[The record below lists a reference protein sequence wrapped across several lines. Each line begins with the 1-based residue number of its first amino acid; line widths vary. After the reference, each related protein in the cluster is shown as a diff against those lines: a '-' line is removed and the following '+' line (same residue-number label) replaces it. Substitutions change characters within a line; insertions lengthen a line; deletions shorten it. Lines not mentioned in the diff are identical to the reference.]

1 MGTTDDLRIY
11 GGADAYL
18 AACPSRQ
25 ILDVLANKWT
35 MLIMGALSGGPM
47 RFGELRRRLDGI
59 TQKML
64 TQTLRTLERDGLVT
78 RTLYPTI
85 PPKVEYAATELGRS
99 VTALL
104 SAIRV
109 WSEENIN
116 AVLDARNA
124 YDARAAG
131 SSPNGGTRVGGDFAR
146 LVR

>member
-1 MGTTDDLRIY
+1 MGTTDNLRFY

-35 MLIMGALSGGPM
+35 MLVMGALSGGPM

-64 TQTLRTLERDGLVT
+64 TQTLRTLERDGLVI
-78 RTLYPTI
+78 RTVYPTI
-85 PPKVEYAATELGRS
+85 PPKVEYAATGLGES
-99 VTALL
+99 VTALMH
-104 SAIRV
+104 AIRT

-116 AVLDARNA
+116 AVLDARDA
-124 YDARAAG
+124 YDVRAAQEVQ
-131 SSPNGGTRVGGDFAR
+131 PVTA
-146 LVR
+146 

>member
-1 MGTTDDLRIY
+1 MGTTDNLRFH

-35 MLIMGALSGGPM
+35 MLLMGALSGGPM

-78 RTLYPTI
+78 RTVYPTI
-85 PPKVEYAATELGRS
+85 PPKVEYAATELGES
-99 VTALL
+99 VTALMH
-104 SAIRV
+104 AIRT
-109 WSEENIN
+109 WSEDNIN
-116 AVLDARNA
+116 AVLDARDA
-124 YDARAAG
+124 YDARAAQE
-131 SSPNGGTRVGGDFAR
+131 
-146 LVR
+146 VRPVTA

>member
-1 MGTTDDLRIY
+1 MGTTDNLRFH

-35 MLIMGALSGGPM
+35 MLVMGALAGGPL
-47 RFGELRRRLDGI
+47 RFGELRRRLEGI

-78 RTLYPTI
+78 RTVYPTI
-85 PPKVEYAATELGRS
+85 PPKVQYAATGLGENVTELMR
-99 VTALL
+99 
-104 SAIRV
+104 AIRV

-116 AVLDARNA
+116 AVLDARDV
-124 YDARAAG
+124 YDARAAEEVQ
-131 SSPNGGTRVGGDFAR
+131 PVTA
-146 LVR
+146 

>member
-1 MGTTDDLRIY
+1 MGTIDNLRFY

-35 MLIMGALSGGPM
+35 MLVMGALSGGPM

-64 TQTLRTLERDGLVT
+64 TQTLRMLERDGLVT
-78 RTLYPTI
+78 RTIYPTI
-85 PPKVEYAATELGRS
+85 PPKVEYAATQLGES
-99 VTALL
+99 VTALMH
-104 SAIRV
+104 AIRS

-116 AVLDARNA
+116 AVLDARDA
-124 YDARAAG
+124 YDARAAQEIQ
-131 SSPNGGTRVGGDFAR
+131 PVTA
-146 LVR
+146 

>member
-1 MGTTDDLRIY
+1 MGTTDNLRFH

-35 MLIMGALSGGPM
+35 MLVMGALSGGPM

-78 RTLYPTI
+78 RTVYPTI
-85 PPKVEYAATELGRS
+85 PPKVEYAATELGES
-99 VTALL
+99 VTALMH
-104 SAIRV
+104 AIRT
-109 WSEENIN
+109 WSEDNIN
-116 AVLDARNA
+116 AVLDARDA
-124 YDARAAG
+124 YDARAAQE
-131 SSPNGGTRVGGDFAR
+131 
-146 LVR
+146 VRPVTA

>member
-1 MGTTDDLRIY
+1 MGTTDGLRFH

-35 MLIMGALSGGPM
+35 MLVMGALSGGPL

-78 RTLYPTI
+78 RTVFPTI
-85 PPKVEYAATELGRS
+85 PPRVDYAATPLGES

-104 SAIRV
+104 HAIRA
-109 WSEENIN
+109 WSEDNID
-116 AVLDARNA
+116 AVLDARDT
-124 YDARAAG
+124 YDARAAEE
-131 SSPNGGTRVGGDFAR
+131 
-146 LVR
+146 VRPLPA

>member
-1 MGTTDDLRIY
+1 MGTTDNLRFY

-35 MLIMGALSGGPM
+35 MLVMGALSGGPM

-78 RTLYPTI
+78 RTVYPTI
-85 PPKVEYAATELGRS
+85 PPKVEYAATELGES
-99 VTALL
+99 VTALMH
-104 SAIRV
+104 AIRA

-116 AVLDARNA
+116 VVLDARDT
-124 YDARAAG
+124 YDARAAQEVQ
-131 SSPNGGTRVGGDFAR
+131 PVTP
-146 LVR
+146 

>member
-1 MGTTDDLRIY
+1 MGTTDNLRFH

-35 MLIMGALSGGPM
+35 MLVMGALSGGPM

-78 RTLYPTI
+78 RTVYPTI
-85 PPKVEYAATELGRS
+85 PPRVEYAATELGTS

-104 SAIRV
+104 HAIRA
-109 WSEENIN
+109 WSEDNIDT
-116 AVLDARNA
+116 VLDARDA
-124 YDARAAG
+124 YDARAAREVQ
-131 SSPNGGTRVGGDFAR
+131 PVTN
-146 LVR
+146 

>member
-1 MGTTDDLRIY
+1 MGTTDNLRFY

-35 MLIMGALSGGPM
+35 MLVMGALSGGPM

-78 RTLYPTI
+78 RTVYPTI
-85 PPKVEYAATELGRS
+85 PPKVEYAATGLGES
-99 VTALL
+99 VTALMH
-104 SAIRV
+104 AIRT

-116 AVLDARNA
+116 AVLNARDA
-124 YDARAAG
+124 YDARAAQEVQPVADG
-131 SSPNGGTRVGGDFAR
+131 AVDRQSG
-146 LVR
+146 

>member
-1 MGTTDDLRIY
+1 MGTTDNLRFY

-35 MLIMGALSGGPM
+35 MLVMGALSGGPM

-64 TQTLRTLERDGLVT
+64 TQTVRTLERDGLVI
-78 RTLYPTI
+78 RTVYPTI
-85 PPKVEYAATELGRS
+85 PPKVEYAATELGES
-99 VTALL
+99 VTALMH
-104 SAIRV
+104 AIRA

-116 AVLDARNA
+116 AVLDARDA
-124 YDARAAG
+124 YDVRAAQEVQ
-131 SSPNGGTRVGGDFAR
+131 PVTA
-146 LVR
+146 

>member
-1 MGTTDDLRIY
+1 MGTTDNLRFY

-35 MLIMGALSGGPM
+35 MLVMGALSGGPM

-78 RTLYPTI
+78 RTVYPTI
-85 PPKVEYAATELGRS
+85 PPKVEYASTDLGES
-99 VTALL
+99 VTALMH
-104 SAIRV
+104 AIRA
-109 WSEENIN
+109 WSEDNIN
-116 AVLDARNA
+116 AVLDARDA
-124 YDARAAG
+124 YDARAAQEVQ
-131 SSPNGGTRVGGDFAR
+131 PVTA
-146 LVR
+146 

>member
-1 MGTTDDLRIY
+1 MGTTDNLRFY

-35 MLIMGALSGGPM
+35 MLVMGALSGGPM

-78 RTLYPTI
+78 RTVYPTI
-85 PPKVEYAATELGRS
+85 PPKVEYAATELGES
-99 VTALL
+99 VTALMH
-104 SAIRV
+104 AIRA
-109 WSEENIN
+109 WSEDNIN
-116 AVLDARNA
+116 AVLDARDA
-124 YDARAAG
+124 YDARAAQEVQ
-131 SSPNGGTRVGGDFAR
+131 PVTA
-146 LVR
+146 

>member
-1 MGTTDDLRIY
+1 MGTTDNLRFY

-18 AACPSRQ
+18 VACPSRQ

-35 MLIMGALSGGPM
+35 MLVMGALSGGPM

-78 RTLYPTI
+78 RTVYPTI
-85 PPKVEYAATELGRS
+85 PPKVEYAATRLGES
-99 VTALL
+99 VTALMH
-104 SAIRV
+104 AIRA

-116 AVLDARNA
+116 AVLDARDV
-124 YDARAAG
+124 YDARAAQEVQ
-131 SSPNGGTRVGGDFAR
+131 PVTT
-146 LVR
+146 

>member
-1 MGTTDDLRIY
+1 MGTTDNLRFY

-35 MLIMGALSGGPM
+35 MLVMGALSGGPM

-78 RTLYPTI
+78 RTVYPTI
-85 PPKVEYAATELGRS
+85 PPKVEYAATELGES
-99 VTALL
+99 VTALMH
-104 SAIRV
+104 AIRA

-116 AVLDARNA
+116 AVLDARDA
-124 YDARAAG
+124 YDARAAQEVQ
-131 SSPNGGTRVGGDFAR
+131 PVTA
-146 LVR
+146 

>member
-1 MGTTDDLRIY
+1 MGTTSDLRFY

-35 MLIMGALSGGPM
+35 LLVMGALGAGPL

-78 RTLYPTI
+78 RTVYPTI
-85 PPKVEYAATELGRS
+85 PPRVDYASTELGRS
-99 VTALL
+99 VTGLL
-104 SAIRV
+104 DSIRV
-109 WSEENIN
+109 WSEEHIDT
-116 AVLDARNA
+116 VLDARDA
-124 YDARAAG
+124 YDERAAQEVA
-131 SSPNGGTRVGGDFAR
+131 PITA
-146 LVR
+146 

>member
-1 MGTTDDLRIY
+1 MGTTDNLRFY

-35 MLIMGALSGGPM
+35 MLVMGALSGGPM

-78 RTLYPTI
+78 RTVYPTI
-85 PPKVEYAATELGRS
+85 PPKVEYAATELGES
-99 VTALL
+99 VTALMH
-104 SAIRV
+104 AIRA

-116 AVLDARNA
+116 AVLDARDA
-124 YDARAAG
+124 YEARAAQEVQ
-131 SSPNGGTRVGGDFAR
+131 PVTA
-146 LVR
+146 